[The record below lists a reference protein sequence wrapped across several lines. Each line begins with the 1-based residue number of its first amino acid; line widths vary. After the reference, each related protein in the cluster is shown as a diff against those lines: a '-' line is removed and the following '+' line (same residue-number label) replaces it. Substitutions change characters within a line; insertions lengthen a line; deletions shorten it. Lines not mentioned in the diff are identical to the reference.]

1 MNLIILLALLVLALF
16 GCVSI
21 SQSYA
26 SAKQAQAVIETN
38 HTAQLAL
45 SGQIATSIIFA
56 IIALVFLIAL
66 MVLMCLLF
74 KENSSQK
81 AYPTQEEKT
90 APTPLHLPASWDE
103 KDEDLLTLPSGW
115 DW

>member
-1 MNLIILLALLVLALF
+1 MNLIILLALLVLAIF

-45 SGQIATSIIFA
+45 SGQIALSIIFA
-56 IIALVFLIAL
+56 IIALILLIAL
-66 MVLMCLLF
+66 LF
-74 KENSSQK
+74 LGYFLIKK
-81 AYPTQEEKT
+81 APSPEIAPVQEKLPTTQ
-90 APTPLHLPASWDE
+90 LRLSVSWDE
-103 KDEDLLTLPSGW
+103 ENEELPTLPSGW
-115 DW
+115 GW